1 MNIQNN
7 KKLSIKTLLSIVGVA
22 GASVVMSFP
31 AFAQI
36 SPNSSDSP
44 SSNQQMTGERK
55 PTDDRSMQ
63 NQAPAGNQQM
73 NSNTPASTQPMNS
86 DRLPTDDRSM
96 QGQTQGSQQMNT
108 GTSNTSDRQTTTGT
122 TTVETQQYNRSTT
135 SQQVNPDGATP
146 TTTPS
151 ATPSSPTDT
160 PAVTPTDTPTT
171 TPQNTTSPAPA
182 TNQQAPD
189 QGVRALW

>member
-1 MNIQNN
+1 MNIQNK
-7 KKLSIKTLLSIVGVA
+7 KKLSIKYLLSIVGIA

-31 AFAQI
+31 AFAQVTP
-36 SPNSSDSP
+36 SSSDSP

-63 NQAPAGNQQM
+63 EQ
-73 NSNTPASTQPMNS
+73 TPA
-86 DRLPTDDRSM
+86 
-96 QGQTQGSQQMNT
+96 GSQQMNT

-135 SQQVNPDGATP
+135 SQQANPNGVTP

-151 ATPSSPTDT
+151 AVPTDT
-160 PAVTPTDTPTT
+160 PAVTPTDTPST
-171 TPQNTTSPAPA
+171 TPENTTSPAPT